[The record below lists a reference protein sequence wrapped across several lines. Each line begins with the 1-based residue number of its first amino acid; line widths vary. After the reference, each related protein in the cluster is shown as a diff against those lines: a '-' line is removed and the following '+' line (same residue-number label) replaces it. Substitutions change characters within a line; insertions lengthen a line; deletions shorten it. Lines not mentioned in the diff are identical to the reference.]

1 MRKLSSQRLAS
12 GFLILWCVLLCLLAG
27 CGDNDLELGTS
38 DEEKPLQFGRGGSN
52 LTLGAESGGGRS
64 GSRPVEES
72 TLDGN
77 VFNLRPAT
85 LRPAVVFAFIDLID
99 SQGPDRFQNFRD
111 AELGTLA
118 EDRTFHIEHL
128 AEGDL
133 TIVFLLDEAGVNQ
146 DGTIDPGDPIAIFQ
160 DPAGLLRN
168 LSANSRIS
176 LEDVDVTFN
185 LDAPGTGTA
194 SVKTQANIIV
204 TQGPHPGPSSE
215 DPLP

>member
-1 MRKLSSQRLAS
+1 
-12 GFLILWCVLLCLLAG
+12 
-27 CGDNDLELGTS
+27 LG
-38 DEEKPLQFGRGGSN
+38 
-52 LTLGAESGGGRS
+52 
-64 GSRPVEES
+64 
-72 TLDGN
+72 GN
-77 VFNLRPAT
+77 IFNLRPAT
-85 LRPAVVFAFIDLID
+85 LRPVVVFAFIDLID

-111 AELGTLA
+111 TELGTLA

-133 TIVFLLDEAGVNQ
+133 TLVFLLDEAGVTQ

-168 LSANSRIS
+168 LSANSSIT
-176 LEDVDVTFN
+176 LEDVDVAFH
-185 LDAPGTGTA
+185 LDAPSTGTA

-204 TQGPHPGPSSE
+204 TQHPHPQLPSE

>member
-1 MRKLSSQRLAS
+1 MHKLAGQRLAS
-12 GFLILWCVLLCLLAG
+12 GFFVLCCLLLCVLVG
-27 CGDNDLELGTS
+27 CGDDDLELGPN
-38 DEEKPLQFGRGGSN
+38 DEEHTLQFGRGGSN
-52 LTLGAESGGGRS
+52 LTLGSESGGGRS

-72 TLDGN
+72 TLHGN
-77 VFNLRPAT
+77 IFNLRPAT
-85 LRPAVVFAFIDLID
+85 LRPVVVFAFIDLQD
-99 SQGPDRFQNFRD
+99 PDRFQNFRD

-133 TIVFLLDEAGVNQ
+133 TLVFLLDGAGVNQ

-160 DPAGLLRN
+160 DPAGLLRK
-168 LSANSRIS
+168 LSANSTIT

-185 LDAPGTGTA
+185 LDAPSTGTA
-194 SVKTQANIIV
+194 SVETQANIIV
-204 TQGPHPGPSSE
+204 TQQPHPQLPSE